1 MIYAHNVNQE
11 YLLVNAILINDLIL
25 LPDAVIGELAAA
37 SLTPVSAWAFT
48 QLPPSYNSHYWGIKA
63 VY

>member
-1 MIYAHNVNQE
+1 M
-11 YLLVNAILINDLIL
+11 LFLINDLIL

-37 SLTPVSAWAFT
+37 SLTPVSTWAFT